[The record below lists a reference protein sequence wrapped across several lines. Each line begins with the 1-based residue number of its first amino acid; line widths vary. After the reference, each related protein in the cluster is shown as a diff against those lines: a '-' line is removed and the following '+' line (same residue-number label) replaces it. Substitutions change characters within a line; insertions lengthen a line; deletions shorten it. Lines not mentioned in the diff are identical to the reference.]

1 MARHADG
8 HGVGIDEFTVREEK
22 GEEEKKGAMGP
33 RGRIV
38 SPFTSAGTQVE
49 LAGR

>member
-1 MARHADG
+1 MARRGAD
-8 HGVGIDEFTVREEK
+8 HVIGVDEFTVREEM
-22 GEEEKKGAMGP
+22 GEEEKKRAVESCC
-33 RGRIV
+33 RIV